1 MKYYLLIP
9 AGIFPYVLL
18 ISLYCLFSETLTPLF
33 LIGVLFLLFLVA
45 FICNAVFVSLS
56 MVQKWNAKGI
66 ALANMVVKLIQI
78 PAYLAIF
85 VLGVLFFISI
95 FTYVFSIFFILYD
108 AAAILLTGLIGVA
121 AVIRAH
127 AEGRATDAFAVI
139 NGILQFI
146 FCVDVVSSIVVYV
159 RARKK

>member
-1 MKYYLLIP
+1 
-9 AGIFPYVLL
+9 
-18 ISLYCLFSETLTPLF
+18 
-33 LIGVLFLLFLVA
+33 
-45 FICNAVFVSLS
+45 
-56 MVQKWNAKGI
+56 
-66 ALANMVVKLIQI
+66 MVVKLIQI